1 MATYKYT
8 TKELIDCVYYE
19 SSLEL
24 LAALK
29 LIVTN
34 GIEANG
40 SLQGL
45 HDNMLPALTGEQ
57 LNLGPLNRMMISDLY
72 DKVHWRVTAEP
83 EEEKIGF
90 IKGQAIEFKENVINE
105 VYCDNEVDINCPDYL
120 NYHEFNQEELIK
132 CIYYICVVDHLK
144 ETIRKVEQ
152 YMSEDKTLEDFNGLL
167 PQCTEEYIKL
177 NKMNREM
184 IVSLNRQMWQWF
196 GSISGE
202 EFADFIKAQAA
213 DFDICI
219 DVRPVGEYQDGE
231 VVFYD
236 DEKV

>member
-57 LNLGPLNRMMISDLY
+57 LNLGP
-72 DKVHWRVTAEP
+72 
-83 EEEKIGF
+83 
-90 IKGQAIEFKENVINE
+90 
-105 VYCDNEVDINCPDYL
+105 
-120 NYHEFNQEELIK
+120 
-132 CIYYICVVDHLK
+132 
-144 ETIRKVEQ
+144 
-152 YMSEDKTLEDFNGLL
+152 
-167 PQCTEEYIKL
+167 
-177 NKMNREM
+177 
-184 IVSLNRQMWQWF
+184 
-196 GSISGE
+196 
-202 EFADFIKAQAA
+202 
-213 DFDICI
+213 
-219 DVRPVGEYQDGE
+219 
-231 VVFYD
+231 
-236 DEKV
+236 